1 MLRIVFL
8 TTLLSTFISFGKEK
22 TEPAYPTSIINAS
35 PYFSGVGNG
44 AIEQIKEI
52 PQLAVMVTELAVSEE
67 ARRSIVTSFKSL
79 TFEKVG
85 DLAKNTLSDGYK
97 SLTGGSDKD
106 WHSKGKLTY
115 ELASTFFG
123 GTLLK
128 GAKKGLENFK
138 KLTKQVDELAD
149 EPFKAAV
156 ASRKKLVE
164 KLDGISVDEKVLDD
178 FGEKLAKLDDEVKRA
193 VMDELEDGAQ
203 SVEELQSFLTIASKN
218 EDLIQPGVLDEFTNV
233 HKALGEKGAKH
244 FEKLSKF
251 KELRSNQAFL
261 KQLDELDAK
270 AFERLRVDLGDAKLQ
285 KAFGEKPGLVGS
297 WKVLDEVGESG
308 LSNRIDDIEF
318 VNNYIEKSGKEL
330 SEIKASINNA
340 EDFSTWKLST
350 IGRRIFNTFSKP
362 IGFGGDILIRSD
374 KKLNILGRVNPEGSM
389 GTKNLYDALKKQGV
403 KESEM
408 TGLFKPIPRDW
419 SDMKVVDMNSKYW
432 KEINKPH
439 IDEIIAN
446 GGDIRFIHDPR
457 LASNRYNLVSEITDK
472 NFKKKCIE
480 EGLTKI
486 KTYMHMEYDYLVS
499 KGYKLLD
506 NGLMVKK

>member
-178 FGEKLAKLDDEVKRA
+178 FGDKLAKLDDEVKRA

-203 SVEELQSFLTIASKN
+203 SVEELQSFLTLASKN
-218 EDLIQPGVLDEFTNV
+218 EDLIQPGMLDEFTQV
-233 HKALGEKGAKH
+233 HKALGKKAAEH

-261 KQLDELDAK
+261 KQLDKLDNK
-270 AFERLRVDLGDAKLQ
+270 AFEKLKVDLGDAKLQ
-285 KAFGEKPGLVGS
+285 KAFGEKPELVNAWKKISDLNYDAFKNLKKDTDFLKKFDEVANDANLDKHLFTGEIRSKIDPETGIKSWNAVGVHSKISIDNGSAALRGPKTDIGPEGLGYYKAKVKIYDSNFPQNGGWKSKTKVSTFFPDS
-297 WKVLDEVGESG
+297 WNKIKIQSEISKVLKENPTPIEV
-308 LSNRIDDIEF
+308 RPD
-318 VNNYIEKSGKEL
+318 GKKIFGGAMSDSVEL
-330 SEIKASINNA
+330 
-340 EDFSTWKLST
+340 
-350 IGRRIFNTFSKP
+350 RIFKNADGTFESAFP
-362 IGFGGDILIRSD
+362 LI
-374 KKLNILGRVNPEGSM
+374 N
-389 GTKNLYDALKKQGV
+389 
-403 KESEM
+403 
-408 TGLFKPIPRDW
+408 
-419 SDMKVVDMNSKYW
+419 
-432 KEINKPH
+432 
-439 IDEIIAN
+439 
-446 GGDIRFIHDPR
+446 
-457 LASNRYNLVSEITDK
+457 
-472 NFKKKCIE
+472 
-480 EGLTKI
+480 
-486 KTYMHMEYDYLVS
+486 
-499 KGYKLLD
+499 
-506 NGLMVKK
+506 